1 MSADNNNNISN
12 NNNNNNQP
20 AEPYTPSGDPSLWCE
35 DVGQMSVLP
44 PSLFSVDGLEEGTI
58 VGFEDLEQ
66 QEQQEQHQ
74 QAAQQQKKQAQVL
87 LPPPPPLPLPPQA
100 ASRENC
106 FSVFANGEQT
116 AFTLSFAMQFSKK
129 VQEYGPL
136 SMSAY
141 LRLISKGE
149 IKEEQQEEI
158 ENALNCTLQ
167 DLGYRFKLCFGPA
180 CAGIITPEEAV
191 VKEKIKN
198 M

>member
-1 MSADNNNNISN
+1 M
-12 NNNNNNQP
+12 
-20 AEPYTPSGDPSLWCE
+20 
-35 DVGQMSVLP
+35 P

-66 QEQQEQHQ
+66 QEAAMQQQQQQQQQE
-74 QAAQQQKKQAQVL
+74 AQVL
-87 LPPPPPLPLPPQA
+87 PPPPLPLPPQA
-100 ASRENC
+100 SRENS
-106 FSVFANGEQT
+106 FSVIGNGEQT
-116 AFTLSFAMQFSKK
+116 AFILSFAMQFSKEI
-129 VQEYGPL
+129 QNFGPL

-141 LRLISKGE
+141 LRLTSKGE

-158 ENALNCTLQ
+158 ENALNRTLQ